1 MANEKLISASDLI
14 TAIRDDLYIDGKA
27 FARVKGHIEEADAV
41 EVVRCKD
48 CEYFKP
54 AHFKA
59 DDGTET
65 PWDETFNWDD
75 RSDGIYHGGKCK
87 HERNTA
93 YGQKNM
99 AFRKPDDFCS
109 YGERR

>member
-1 MANEKLISASDLI
+1 MASCKECGHSEVCFLAHPEGSSACCEFVD
-14 TAIRDDLYIDGKA
+14 RKNY
-27 FARVKGHIEEADAV
+27 V

-93 YGQKNM
+93 YGQKDM

-109 YGERR
+109 YGERRL